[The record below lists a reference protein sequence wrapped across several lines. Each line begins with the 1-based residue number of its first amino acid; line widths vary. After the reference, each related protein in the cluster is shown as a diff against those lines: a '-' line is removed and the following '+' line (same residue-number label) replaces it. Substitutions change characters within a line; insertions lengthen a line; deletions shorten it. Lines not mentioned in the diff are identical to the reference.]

1 MDRSQL
7 KFAKTDE
14 WVSLDGDVATIG
26 ITDSA
31 VQALTDLVYLA
42 MPPVGKKFNAGT
54 PFGEVESVKAASDLY
69 APVTGEVV
77 AVNNELP
84 NNLDWLSSDPFGKGW
99 IVKLKVAPG
108 TTLDH
113 LMDLQGYETYWNSR
127 AH

>member
-7 KFAKTDE
+7 KYAKTDE
-14 WVSLDGDVATIG
+14 WVALEGDVATVG

-42 MPPVGKKFNAGT
+42 LPAVGKKINAGT

-69 APVTGEVV
+69 APVSGEVI
-77 AVNNELP
+77 AVNTELP
-84 NNLDWLSSDPFGKGW
+84 NNLDWLSVDPFGKGW
-99 IVKLKVAPG
+99 IVKFKVVPG
-108 TTLDH
+108 TSLDH
-113 LMDLQGYETYWNSR
+113 LMDLPGYETYWNSR

>member
-14 WVSLDGDVATIG
+14 WVALEGDVATIG
-26 ITDSA
+26 ISDSA

-42 MPPVGKKFNAGT
+42 LPTVGKKYNAGT

-69 APVTGEVV
+69 APVTGEVI
-77 AVNNELP
+77 AVNNDLP
-84 NNLDWLSSDPFGKGW
+84 TNLDWLSTDPYGKGW
-99 IVKLKVAPG
+99 IVKFKVPPG

-113 LMDLQGYETYWNSR
+113 LMDLKGYETYWDSR

>member
-14 WVSLDGDVATIG
+14 WVALDGDIATVG
-26 ITDSA
+26 ITDAA

-42 MPPVGKKFNAGT
+42 LPTVGKQYAAGS

-69 APVTGEVV
+69 APVTGEVI
-77 AVNNELP
+77 AVNDDLT
-84 NNLDWLSSDPFGKGW
+84 NNLEWLSADAFGKGW
-99 IVKLKVAPG
+99 IAKFKIAPG
-108 TTLDH
+108 ATLNH
-113 LMDLQGYETYWNSR
+113 LMDAQAYEAYWDSR

>member
-14 WVSLDGDVATIG
+14 WVALEGDVATVG

-42 MPPVGKKFNAGT
+42 LPTVGKKFNAGT

-77 AVNNELP
+77 AVNTELP
-84 NNLDWLSSDPFGKGW
+84 NNLDWLSTDPFGKGW
-99 IVKLKVAPG
+99 IVKFKVAPG
-108 TTLDH
+108 TSLDH
-113 LMDLQGYETYWNSR
+113 LMDLKGYETYWNSR

>member
-14 WVSLDGDVATIG
+14 WVALEGDVATVG

-42 MPPVGKKFNAGT
+42 LPAVGKKFNAGT

-69 APVTGEVV
+69 APVTGEVM
-77 AVNNELP
+77 AVNTELP
-84 NNLDWLSSDPFGKGW
+84 NNLDWLSVDPFGKGW
-99 IVKLKVAPG
+99 IVKFKVAPG
-108 TTLDH
+108 TSLEH
-113 LMDLQGYETYWNSR
+113 LMDFKGYETYWNSR

>member
-14 WVSLDGDVATIG
+14 WVALDGDIATVG
-26 ITDSA
+26 ITDLA

-42 MPPVGKKFNAGT
+42 LPTVGKQYAAGA

-69 APVTGEVV
+69 APVTGEII
-77 AVNNELP
+77 AVNDDLP
-84 NNLDWLSSDPFGKGW
+84 NNLDWLSTDAFGKGW
-99 IVKLKVAPG
+99 IAKFKVAPG
-108 TTLDH
+108 ATLDH
-113 LMDLQGYETYWNSR
+113 LMNANDYAAYWDTR